1 MVVLV
6 TKKFVSLPVVESSI
20 YIFGGHQRTVPGGWS
35 FFEQKHQ
42 VFELM
47 CIVEGQQTTEI
58 KGVSAY
64 TYGPGDVMIISP
76 GTLHTNWNASKSA
89 EMTYITFHFNIESLE
104 LKSEIISTVANK
116 VLKADTEI
124 ARLAMKTV
132 KQMVQDSQKADLSS
146 EKLKIK
152 VQIDLLKFL
161 YGLMVHDEH
170 AKSSNSKYSER
181 EAQTAREIATRIE
194 DRIEQDE
201 VSHFSF
207 GDICRELGI
216 SQGHGHR
223 VFKKVYGV
231 TPLHFA
237 DEQKYRKA
245 KLLLGSPE
253 NSIEEVA
260 YKLGA
265 SSISNFSKQ
274 FKKWSGITPSKYQR
288 QMIGK
293 RSVKTVKEGG
303 YFE

>member
-1 MVVLV
+1 M
-6 TKKFVSLPVVESSI
+6 TKRFVSLPVVESSI
-20 YIFGGHQRTVPGGWS
+20 YIFGGHQRTVPAGWS

-47 CIVEGQQTTEI
+47 CIVEGHQTTEI
-58 KGVSAY
+58 KGVSEF
-64 TYGPGDVMIISP
+64 TYGPGDVMIIAP
-76 GTLHTNWNASKSA
+76 GTLHTNWNTSKTD

-104 LKSEIISTVANK
+104 LKSEIISTMANK

-124 ARLAMKTV
+124 AKLAIQTAQ
-132 KQMVQDSQKADLSS
+132 QMVQDSEEDELTS

-161 YGLMVHDEH
+161 YGLMVYKDHQKGT
-170 AKSSNSKYSER
+170 KSKFSER
-181 EAQTAREIATRIE
+181 EAQTAREIGTMIE
-194 DRIEQDE
+194 DKIEQDE

-223 VFKKVYGV
+223 VFKKVYGI
-231 TPLHFA
+231 TPLHYA

-260 YKLGA
+260 YKMGA

-293 RSVKTVKEGG
+293 RSVKNVKEGG

>member
-1 MVVLV
+1 M
-6 TKKFVSLPVVESSI
+6 TKRFVSLPVVESSI

-47 CIVEGQQTTEI
+47 CTIEGNQTTEI
-58 KGVSAY
+58 KGVSEY
-64 TYGPGDVMIISP
+64 TYGPGDAMIISP
-76 GTLHTNWNASKSA
+76 GTLHTNWNTSKTD

-104 LKSEIISTVANK
+104 LKSEIISTMANK

-124 ARLAMKTV
+124 AQLAMQTAQ
-132 KQMVQDSQKADLSS
+132 QMVSDSEKDDLSS

-152 VQIDLLKFL
+152 VQINLLKFL
-161 YGLMVHDEH
+161 HGLMIYNEH
-170 AKSSNSKYSER
+170 QDGSQSKFSER
-181 EAQTAREIATRIE
+181 EAQTAREIATMIE
-194 DRIEQDE
+194 DKTEQDE
-201 VSHFSF
+201 LSHFSF

-223 VFKKVYGV
+223 VFKKVYGI
-231 TPLHFA
+231 TPLHYA

-260 YKLGA
+260 YKMGA

-293 RSVKTVKEGG
+293 RSVKNVKEGG